1 MFHMRHGSPP
11 ASERLA
17 AALAPTLP
25 ALVRSA
31 SSFANSPKHLGKIQD
46 LLALWE
52 EQGYFDPGFFEKLRA
67 AVGGAPTSGG
77 ETQVADTTSSTA
89 KTSKNAPFL
98 MPALHGDLGTPW
110 YDLPAGNWLPVMEPN
125 STRPMNPDMIKPLV
139 LAPGLAD
146 KNLVEAVK
154 KLLVDVDK
162 IYTKEANLD
171 DPLPDVGPMGEY
183 IEADG
188 LNGSMAGG
196 DTYYGWS
203 HAFCK
208 RMRARKRGEIPG
220 KREDNRRRTRS
231 TSSSRSYSR
240 SPSQGQPAFKR
251 TRLSPS
257 PRSRS
262 RSRSHTRT
270 RSRSRGRDD
279 RSRGRDEGNR
289 PKDPSY
295 LKSRSRS
302 FSRSRSPSRSRDRR
316 YQPTSP
322 KYDST
327 PPRRRSPSPP
337 PSHTSMPPH
346 PPSSGFMP
354 LPPHMGF
361 PGPPPPHASF
371 GNFPVPPPPP
381 PTNYHGQWPPPPPMM
396 MGGPPPPNYY
406 GGNAPPPFPGQWVGG
421 GWGAPAPPPPPPQ
434 EQFYQGRGG
443 GGSLRGAPG
452 GRGGGYGR
460 GGGGW

>member
-1 MFHMRHGSPP
+1 MRHGSPP

-31 SSFANSPKHLGKIQD
+31 SSFANSPKHMGKIQD

-52 EQGYFDPGFFEKLRA
+52 EQGYFDPSFIEKLRA
-67 AVGGAPTSGG
+67 AVGGAPTSGS
-77 ETQVADTTSSTA
+77 EAQVADTTSSTT

-98 MPALHGDLGTPW
+98 MPAMHGDLATPW

-125 STRPMNPDMIKPLV
+125 STRPMNPGMIKPLV

-171 DPLPDVGPMGEY
+171 DPFPDVGPMGEY
-183 IEADG
+183 IEAG
-188 LNGSMAGG
+188 ELNGEMAGG

-208 RMRARKRGEIPG
+208 RMRARKRGEVPG
-220 KREDNRRRTRS
+220 KRADDRRRTRS

-240 SPSQGQPAFKR
+240 SPSQSQPVFKR

-262 RSRSHTRT
+262 RSRSPTRNRT
-270 RSRSRGRDD
+270 RSRSRGRDQGN
-279 RSRGRDEGNR
+279 RSR
-289 PKDPSY
+289 DPSY
-295 LKSRSRS
+295 PKSRSRS

-316 YQPTSP
+316 YQPAASP
-322 KYDST
+322 NYSSP
-327 PPRRRSPSPP
+327 PPRRTSPSPLP
-337 PSHTSMPPH
+337 PHTAMPPH
-346 PPSSGFMP
+346 QPNPGFMP
-354 LPPHMGF
+354 LPPHMAF
-361 PGPPPPHASF
+361 PGPPPPHA
-371 GNFPVPPPPP
+371 GYRNFPVPPPPP
-381 PTNYHGQWPPPPPMM
+381 PPPGNYHGQWPPPPPMM
-396 MGGPPPPNYY
+396 MGGPPPPPPNYY
-406 GGNAPPPFPGQWVGG
+406 GGNAPPPPIAGQWAGV
-421 GWGAPAPPPPPPQ
+421 GWGAPVPLPPPPPQ

-443 GGSLRGAPG
+443 GGGFRGGAPG

-460 GGGGW
+460 GGRGW